1 MSRRAIKRYEQVLE
15 AEQQNKAKPDDVSD
29 DGEQAESSRPSP
41 RPSGGQGLFAL
52 LGDDEGEA
60 ETGSEEEEALEKD
73 PEDGVDEIPAETLIA
88 DSEVSSKASA
98 GEFETHAEEE
108 CSRENNTQ
116 NPQPSNKKKKK
127 KKKRRGKKRQ
137 DNHAVDRE
145 TDPDWIALN
154 EANAKSVVEAESSVP
169 GWIPSSYFASDDS
182 ADVRADAM
190 KIMAAIEAVVLPGNG
205 QNEDS
210 PDVLVVNR
218 WNKVLRV
225 EPRLLNADSELKRL
239 FGSRVIESERRL
251 DETTGAS
258 AARRRGRAGGRNHL
272 RRKVSLVSPREN
284 WFAEAPGLVMELD
297 KEATSNNV
305 SGLRYFRYVH
315 EASYA
320 RIQDDY
326 RSLVGTHD
334 PNMLVALCSRYP
346 YHVDTL
352 LQLAELYRQMGE
364 LDRAAEQIERSLYVL
379 ESSWNIAFKPYDGNC
394 RLRFD
399 VLENRSIYVALFR
412 YSQLLTR
419 RGLHRTALE
428 ISKLLLNFD
437 PEKDP
442 MGTLMVADSFALL
455 CGEYQWIQDMHSDY
469 DLIPVRYFP
478 NFAASSAIACE
489 SMRLGISG
497 ISNRGGSERGKKV
510 SRKDA
515 NAEALLR
522 SSARQRADT
531 LLVDALLTFPMLLKP
546 LLSAIQDES
555 GLWTEHRLFDEAWYA
570 VGYEDHGVL
579 LRMCRVYAE
588 RSKLLWNS
596 TANKQ
601 MLVRCAR
608 AAGELDTAAGSGRD
622 PETGRFTPAFVSDMS
637 KHKRVAKCRALRAE
651 AGDWLRT
658 SGLYQGLQI
667 SDFADSTTNLPAE
680 ILAGDGAD
688 QAVGAVAPREVTLT
702 ESAMEFLQSLLPWRE
717 ASDAQ

>member
-1 MSRRAIKRYEQVLE
+1 MSRRAIKRYEEVLE
-15 AEQQNKAKPDDVSD
+15 AEQQNKSEPDDASD
-29 DGEQAESSRPSP
+29 DGEQAESNHSTP
-41 RPSGGQGLFAL
+41 RPTGSQGLFAL
-52 LGDDEGEA
+52 LGDNEDEA
-60 ETGSEEEEALEKD
+60 ETGSEQEEALQKD
-73 PEDGVDEIPAETLIA
+73 PDYGVDKMPADMLVV
-88 DSEVSSKASA
+88 DSEMSSKASA
-98 GEFETHAEEE
+98 RELATHAEEE
-108 CSRENNTQ
+108 YDRENNTQ
-116 NPQPSNKKKKK
+116 NAQPSNKKK

-137 DNHAVDRE
+137 DNHTVDRE

-154 EANAKSVVEAESSVP
+154 EATANAIVATESSVP
-169 GWIPSSYFASDDS
+169 GWIPSSYFASDDNE
-182 ADVRADAM
+182 DVKAEAM
-190 KIMAAIEAVVLPGNG
+190 KIMAAIEAIVLPENG

-210 PDVLVVNR
+210 PDLLVVNS
-218 WNKVLRV
+218 WSKVLHV

-239 FGSRVIESERRL
+239 FGSRVIESERRM

-297 KEATSNNV
+297 EEATNNFA
-305 SGLRYFRYVH
+305 SGVRYYRYVH

-334 PNMLVALCSRYP
+334 PNMLVGLYSRYP

-364 LDRAAEQIERSLYVL
+364 LDRAADQIERSLYVL

-399 VLENRSIYVALFR
+399 VLENRSLYVALFR

-428 ISKLLLNFD
+428 MSKLLLNLD
-437 PEKDP
+437 PENDP
-442 MGTLMVADSFALL
+442 MGILMVADSFALL

-469 DLIPVRYFP
+469 HLIPVRYFP
-478 NFAASSAIACE
+478 NFAASSAVACE
-489 SMRLGISG
+489 SMILGISG
-497 ISNRGGSERGKKV
+497 ISNRGGSGKGKKM
-510 SRKDA
+510 SRKES
-515 NAEALLR
+515 NESALR
-522 SSARQRADT
+522 RGGTKKADD

-555 GLWTEHRLFDEAWYA
+555 GVWTEHRLFDEAWYA

-601 MLVRCAR
+601 MLVRCAK
-608 AAGELDTAAGSGRD
+608 AAGELDTAAGTGRD
-622 PETGRFTPAFVSDMS
+622 PETGRFTSAFVSDMA
-637 KHKRVAKCRALRAE
+637 KHGRVAKCRALRAE
-651 AGDWLRT
+651 AGEWLRS
-658 SGLYQGLQI
+658 SGLYQGVQI

-702 ESAMEFLQSLLPWRE
+702 QSAMEFLQSLLPWRE